1 MQHILEE
8 IYADDYEAAYPDL
21 RIESGDCHGEC
32 ERGPI
37 VRVNDSIVL
46 REVDEEMAQKLM
58 TDPESILGE
67 VMHVLEQDRETFDRI
82 IEGDLF

>member
-1 MQHILEE
+1 MQHIFEE
-8 IYADDYEAAYPDL
+8 QYEQKFEETYPDL
-21 RIESGDCHGEC
+21 LIESGDCQGEC

-46 REVDEEMAQKLM
+46 REVDEQMAEKLM
-58 TDPESILGE
+58 NDPESLLGE

-82 IEGDLF
+82 IQGDLF